1 MENYEYNS
9 NIYLLPLKINT
20 TKSNIA
26 RTYIGGIFLFIT
38 FPLFLL
44 SFLVI
49 EKCIDKGFD
58 FFSISLIV
66 TTFIISLISLII
78 ILPRQL
84 TIDSEKIKLKCLVY
98 KKEIYWADMT
108 SLATNISDVAF
119 ATRDSVWEKDR
130 NLIMHKANQ
139 TVPGVRIGIKKVELV
154 FRKKNDKMGTF
165 KFFIPTDSQMNF
177 EALTKTISHTY
188 KHAKMKI
195 PLD

>member
-1 MENYEYNS
+1 MLNTNGWILSIQLNYKQELEMENYEYNS

-98 KKEIYWADMT
+98 KK
-108 SLATNISDVAF
+108 
-119 ATRDSVWEKDR
+119 R
-130 NLIMHKANQ
+130 NLL
-139 TVPGVRIGIKKVELV
+139 G
-154 FRKKNDKMGTF
+154 
-165 KFFIPTDSQMNF
+165 
-177 EALTKTISHTY
+177 
-188 KHAKMKI
+188 
-195 PLD
+195 